1 MSKSIVALIPC
12 DKYDEEL
19 VCEGVKKGIELIGG
33 LRSVIKQNERVLVKP
48 NLLAAAQPSKAVT
61 THPAVFGAVLKVL
74 QEEAYENVVYGDSSG
89 VSASSKDKPAD
100 VCGLSEVA
108 EKYNIKFGDFQTA
121 APVEFSGGVAAKKF
135 VLCKE
140 ASDADAIIS
149 VCKMKTHALTKIT
162 GAVKNQYGCIF
173 SGNKA
178 LGHAKYPNAK
188 AFSQMLVDINNYLKP
203 RLFIMDGIIAME
215 GNGPGSGDP
224 TPMRVLLVSKDPVAL
239 DSVFAR
245 LVNLNPLLVPTIV
258 AGEKQGLGNSK
269 YSDISIITPDGE
281 ISADEAFSK
290 YGNPNFNVDR
300 KKREFWKLSS
310 LFAKHRQPKHKPVA
324 NLDKCIGCGICQEA
338 CPVDGKAVHS
348 GHGKKAEYDYTKC
361 IRCYCCQEMC
371 PEKAITRQE

>member
-1 MSKSIVALIPC
+1 MSKSLVALIPC

-19 VCEGVKKGIELIGG
+19 VFEGVKKGIELIGG
-33 LRSVIKQNERVLVKP
+33 LGSVIKQDEKVLVKP
-48 NLLAAAQPSKAVT
+48 NLLAAAEPSKAVT
-61 THPAVFGAVLKVL
+61 THPSVFGAVLRLL
-74 QEEAYENVVYGDSSG
+74 QEQGYTNVVYGDSSG
-89 VSASSKDKPAD
+89 VSPSRKDKPAD

-108 EKYNIKFGDFQTA
+108 ERYNIKFGDFQTA
-121 APVEFSGGVAAKKF
+121 SPAEYPNGVIAKKF
-135 VLCKE
+135 ILCKE
-140 ASDADAIIS
+140 VSDSDAIIS

-188 AFSQMLVDINNYLKP
+188 AFSKMLVDLNNYLKP
-203 RLFIMDGIIAME
+203 RLFVMDGVIAME

-224 TPMRVLLVSKDPVAL
+224 TPMKLLLVSTDPVAL

-245 LVNLNPLLVPTIV
+245 LVDLNPSLVPTIV
-258 AGEKQGLGNSK
+258 AGEKQGLGHSK

-281 ISADEAFSK
+281 ISADEAFAK
-290 YGNPNFNVDR
+290 YGNPKFNVDR

-310 LFAKHRQPKHKPVA
+310 LFAKHRQPKHKPVVD
-324 NLDKCIGCGICQEA
+324 LDKCIGCGICQEA

-371 PEKAITRQE
+371 PEKAITRKE